1 MFDIMI
7 LNMKVDNDELKEKY
21 TTTYTNVSGDAGID
35 LFVPETITIP
45 AKQLGFKIDHLISC
59 EATILNNPVS
69 YYLYPRSSMGGRTP
83 LRMSNSVGIIDSGYR
98 GRIIGMVDNI
108 SDEDFVVEKGTRL
121 FQICPPTLN
130 NPINL
135 NIVQELTE
143 TERGEGGIGSTGN

>member
-21 TTTYTNVSGDAGID
+21 ITTYTNVSGDAGID

-69 YYLYPRSSMGGRTP
+69 YYLYPRSSMGGRKP

>member
-21 TTTYTNVSGDAGID
+21 ITTYTNVSGDAGID

>member
-7 LNMKVDNDELKEKY
+7 LNMKVDKDELKEKY
-21 TTTYTNVSGDAGID
+21 ITTYTNVSGDAGID

-45 AKQLGFKIDHLISC
+45 AKHLSFKIDHLISC